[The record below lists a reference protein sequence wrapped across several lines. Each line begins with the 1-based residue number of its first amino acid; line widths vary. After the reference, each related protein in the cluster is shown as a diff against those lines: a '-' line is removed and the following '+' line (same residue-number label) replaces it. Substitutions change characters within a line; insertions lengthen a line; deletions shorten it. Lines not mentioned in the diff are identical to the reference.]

1 MPQGVEFMQVQEK
14 QTIVQN
20 LPNFL
25 CINGFNYF
33 LIKQLIIFIILSN
46 ANKDTHREKVPSNK
60 TPVLKKSMN
69 MDIWVIG
76 T

>member
-1 MPQGVEFMQVQEK
+1 MQVWEK

-25 CINGFNYF
+25 RINGFNYS
-33 LIKQLIIFIILSN
+33 LIKQLIIFIKLSN
-46 ANKDTHREKVPSNK
+46 ANKDIRREKIPSNK

>member
-1 MPQGVEFMQVQEK
+1 MQVWEK

-25 CINGFNYF
+25 RINGFNYF
-33 LIKQLIIFIILSN
+33 LLNQLIIFIKLSN
-46 ANKDTHREKVPSNK
+46 ANKDIRREKIPSNK

>member
-1 MPQGVEFMQVQEK
+1 MPSGVEFMQVWEK

-25 CINGFNYF
+25 RVNGFNYF
-33 LIKQLIIFIILSN
+33 LIKQLIIFIKLSN
-46 ANKDTHREKVPSNK
+46 ANKDIRREKIPSNK
-60 TPVLKKSMN
+60 TPVLTKSMN

>member
-1 MPQGVEFMQVQEK
+1 MQVWEK
-14 QTIVQN
+14 QTIVHN

-25 CINGFNYF
+25 RINGFNYF

-46 ANKDTHREKVPSNK
+46 GNKDTHREKVPSNE
-60 TPVLKKSMN
+60 TPVLKKSMS